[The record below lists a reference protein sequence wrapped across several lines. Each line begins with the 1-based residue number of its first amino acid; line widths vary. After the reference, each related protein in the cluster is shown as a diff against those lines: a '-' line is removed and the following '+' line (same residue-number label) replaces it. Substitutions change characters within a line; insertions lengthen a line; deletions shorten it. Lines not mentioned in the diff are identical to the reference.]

1 MMFFVK
7 LSRWEMDAVYKFGG
21 AFFNRRCFAAR
32 VCCYCSLL
40 WPAMAAWRRAG
51 CLRHSAAMEESREFM
66 IL

>member
-1 MMFFVK
+1 MLFVK
-7 LSRWEMDAVYKFGG
+7 LSRLEMDAVCKFGEV
-21 AFFNRRCFAAR
+21 CFAAR

-40 WPAMAAWRRAG
+40 WPAMVAWRRAG